1 MGITKINELKVGES
15 RAKLVS
21 NLPTT
26 PQGYYGTGVGDVDS
40 VEWRGGEICCL
51 TTDNRFYIQ
60 AETSGISATWKRLLE
75 QTVSV

>member
-1 MGITKINELKVGES
+1 MGAWETGSPESHRKLLFFVIMGITKVNELKVGEA

-40 VEWRGGEICCL
+40 VEWRGGGV
-51 TTDNRFYIQ
+51 F
-60 AETSGISATWKRLLE
+60 
-75 QTVSV
+75 